1 MASVKSTITE
11 EFLTCS
17 SCFKIY
23 KDPKTLPCLHSFCKN
38 CVNNF
43 TQERTGACSYP
54 CPICKESFQLPKD
67 GADGLKTNF
76 CLKNLIDFVNSTK
89 EVRKL
94 CSFCLLKGEN
104 IDATSLC
111 LTCKDLLCLEC
122 ADHRHRSTT
131 LTFHHRVVPLS
142 EVTTGKYDDEI
153 RSKQQIPC
161 SQHKGE
167 DLRFFCETC
176 DVTVCRDCIFIAH
189 QNHRC
194 IDSSE
199 ARKKMEDNMT
209 SLLNSLRQKIQ
220 TYQNAEEKAVNSLT
234 KIENEKKEINEG
246 LEKQINGI
254 IQSMVNSKKRIEEE
268 LYEFVK
274 SRENILHLQEE
285 CIESERKLLDETYSF
300 CSNILRCGSDIEI
313 LSMKKEIKERL
324 SKLQTE
330 NNTEKCNVIEIDL
343 PDIKFCDKINCF
355 QMVKKSSDKETN
367 TPRDERIAF
376 INKELKRDEN
386 DKTATQ
392 VFQKK
397 PGTISVKDEEKEPTT
412 PHYSSATWMDDNTVA
427 VIDQGNQSL
436 KLISREHN
444 VIKSVATSNCTEVSS
459 FKKGIAC
466 KSGDI
471 LHIFNSS
478 LELQKS
484 FSAVTTLLT
493 CHPQST
499 EVCWMTGL
507 NKICILKDNDVKEIA
522 IHEPN
527 RQSHFRNP
535 KFGHVLINSMF
546 AVSDWDEKCVF
557 LIGKSGRIGSRKY
570 IDSNPRPG
578 SISSDSSYN
587 LYVCDIQNDSILI
600 FSLGGATLRSVKIGA
615 IAPNPKSIAIMHD
628 KLALITNGR
637 SIIEVDLN
645 KFC

>member
-1 MASVKSTITE
+1 M
-11 EFLTCS
+11 
-17 SCFKIY
+17 
-23 KDPKTLPCLHSFCKN
+23 
-38 CVNNF
+38 
-43 TQERTGACSYP
+43 
-54 CPICKESFQLPKD
+54 
-67 GADGLKTNF
+67 
-76 CLKNLIDFVNSTK
+76 
-89 EVRKL
+89 
-94 CSFCLLKGEN
+94 
-104 IDATSLC
+104 
-111 LTCKDLLCLEC
+111 
-122 ADHRHRSTT
+122 
-131 LTFHHRVVPLS
+131 
-142 EVTTGKYDDEI
+142 
-153 RSKQQIPC
+153 
-161 SQHKGE
+161 
-167 DLRFFCETC
+167 
-176 DVTVCRDCIFIAH
+176 
-189 QNHRC
+189 
-194 IDSSE
+194 
-199 ARKKMEDNMT
+199 
-209 SLLNSLRQKIQ
+209 
-220 TYQNAEEKAVNSLT
+220 
-234 KIENEKKEINEG
+234 
-246 LEKQINGI
+246 
-254 IQSMVNSKKRIEEE
+254 
-268 LYEFVK
+268 
-274 SRENILHLQEE
+274 
-285 CIESERKLLDETYSF
+285 
-300 CSNILRCGSDIEI
+300 
-313 LSMKKEIKERL
+313 

-330 NNTEKCNVIEIDL
+330 NNTGKCNVIEIDL

-397 PGTISVKDEEKEPTT
+397 PGTISVNDEEKEPKT

-427 VIDQGNQSL
+427 VIDQGNQIL

-444 VIKSVATSNCTEVSS
+444 VIKSVATSNCTE
-459 FKKGIAC
+459 GIAC

-478 LELQKS
+478 LEPQKS

-507 NKICILKDNDVKEIA
+507 NKICILRDNDVKEIA

-527 RQSHFRNP
+527 YNRQSHLRNP

-546 AVSDWDEKCVF
+546 AVLDWDEKCVF
-557 LIGKSGRIGSRKY
+557 LIGKSGRIARRKY

-578 SISSDSSYN
+578 SISSDPSYN

-615 IAPNPKSIAIMHD
+615 IAPNPQSIAIMHG